1 MAMNKLMHPRN
12 PYKKRPDF
20 KQLAI
25 DYPEFRKYAKQDL
38 SGKINFNFKDHGAVW
53 ALTKCLLQRDFELNV
68 EIVPGHLVPT
78 LPLRLN
84 YLLWIEDLLE
94 LYRPKNV
101 IGIDIGTGSNCIYPL
116 LAAKRFNWSMLCTEI
131 DIESTKCAI
140 RNVENNYLSDKISV
154 KAVTE
159 DVILDGALEEDT
171 FYDFCMCNPPFFADS
186 EELSMESKSRSPS
199 RKPPNNAP
207 SGVPTELITPGGES
221 VFIARIIADSSVIR
235 ERVRI
240 YTVMVGKKSTLKP
253 LKEMLREYEA
263 CSIATTMFCQGRTT
277 RWGLAWTFI
286 PGLDLNQ
293 VENSQKKNKQHSYVP
308 FQYKIEKEDEN
319 TLKSVQQKLIS
330 ILKDLQIETDMEDC
344 GNSMM
349 MTLKAFENTW
359 INSRRRRRMEK
370 KKEIET
376 PNNAETSHES
386 EEKKSNDATS
396 SKLEENNVT
405 DKAEDEATKPS
416 NGNDQQLILSEKRNQ
431 VNDCTPGISNQKRT
445 NPEELGEQDS
455 KRQKLEEYLVAS
467 LMLKDSDE
475 FNVINLE
482 LYFIEGTGGKD
493 AANQLLTY
501 VKNRLK

>member
-20 KQLAI
+20 KKLAI
-25 DYPEFRKYAKQDL
+25 DYPDFRKYAKQDL

-53 ALTKCLLQRDFELNV
+53 ALTKCLLQRDFGLNV

-116 LAAKRFNWSMLCTEI
+116 LAAKKFNWSMLCTEI
-131 DIESTKCAI
+131 DVESTKCAI
-140 RNVENNYLSDKISV
+140 RNVENNYLIDKISV

-159 DVILDGALEEDT
+159 DVILDGAIDEDT

-207 SGVPTELITPGGES
+207 SGVPSELITPGGES
-221 VFIARIIADSSVIR
+221 VFIARIIADSCILQ

-253 LKEMLREYEA
+253 LKEMLRENEA

-293 VENSQKKNKQHSYVP
+293 VENSQKTNKQQSYVP
-308 FQYKIEKEDEN
+308 FLYRIEKTEGN
-319 TLKSVQQKLIS
+319 TLKSVQQKLVG
-330 ILKDLQIETDMEDC
+330 ILNDLQIETDLEDC
-344 GNSMM
+344 GNSIMI
-349 MTLKAFENTW
+349 TVKAFENTW
-359 INSRRRRRMEK
+359 INSRRKRRMK
-370 KKEIET
+370 KKET
-376 PNNAETSHES
+376 ETSNTDTSLKS
-386 EEKKSNDATS
+386 EEQKSIDTPS
-396 SKLEENNVT
+396 CQSEGNNVME
-405 DKAEDEATKPS
+405 EDTSKPS
-416 NGNDQQLILSEKRNQ
+416 NGNEDKQSHLPENPNQ
-431 VNDCTPGISNQKRT
+431 ENDSTPSISGVKRT
-445 NPEELGEQDS
+445 NPEEPDEQIS
-455 KRQKLEEYLVAS
+455 KLPKLEEYLVAS
-467 LMLKDSDE
+467 LMLKDESDE
-475 FNVINLE
+475 FGVLTLE
-482 LYFIEGTGGKD
+482 LYFIEGTGGREG
-493 AANQLLTY
+493 ANQLLTY
-501 VKNRLK
+501 LKNRLK